1 MCAATR
7 RLPSATHSV
16 LVVLSPLA
24 ACGADAAGQ
33 AASPA
38 RSEVIEVASPSS
50 LRLTSPAFGD
60 GDAIPS
66 RYGCDGANVS
76 PRLAWRGAPDA
87 TRSFALLVTD
97 PDARG
102 FVHWIVV
109 DIPATSSGLAEGAS
123 GSGAA
128 GREGRN
134 DFGRIGWG
142 GPCPPSGTHHYV
154 FDLFALSAPLGLS
167 GTPSASDVRRALAG
181 RVIAEARLT
190 GTYPRRAS

>member
-33 AASPA
+33 AASPG

-76 PRLAWRGAPDA
+76 PQLAWHGAPDA

-102 FVHWIVV
+102 FVHWIAV
-109 DIPATSSGLAEGAS
+109 DIPAASNGLGEGAS
-123 GSGAA
+123 GTGVA

-142 GPCPPSGTHHYV
+142 GPCPPSGTHRYV
-154 FDLFALSAPLGLS
+154 FDLFALSAPRGLS
-167 GTPSASDVRRALAG
+167 GTPSAADVRRALAG

-190 GTYPRRAS
+190 GTYRRRAS

>member
-33 AASPA
+33 AASPG

-60 GDAIPS
+60 GDVIPS

-76 PRLAWRGAPDA
+76 PQLAWHGAPDA

-102 FVHWIVV
+102 FVHWIAV
-109 DIPATSSGLAEGAS
+109 DIPAASNGRGEGAS
-123 GSGAA
+123 GTGAA

-142 GPCPPSGTHHYV
+142 GRGGRKPR
-154 FDLFALSAPLGLS
+154 FDHA
-167 GTPSASDVRRALAG
+167 
-181 RVIAEARLT
+181 ARPW
-190 GTYPRRAS
+190 YS